1 MLRQTSLL
9 VSLVRLID
17 HLPWP
22 SAPVQRPRGRPKTY
36 SDRLILKA
44 LVVMIIRRLYTAY
57 ALLTFLE
64 QEDTVARQLR
74 PLLYEHGRFPTRRT
88 WERRLTALPQHLPG
102 LIGCFG
108 RHLVALL
115 TPWTSHG
122 RAAAVDSTA
131 LKTSGGVWHKKN
143 KAQGET
149 PHTSIDT
156 EAGWSKSGWH
166 GWWYGW
172 KLHLAVSDVSF
183 LIPRGAQ
190 LSTLFPSTT
199 TFASWPRPA

>member
-36 SDRLILKA
+36 ADRLILKA
-44 LVVMIIRRLYTAY
+44 LVILIIRRLDTAY
-57 ALLTFLE
+57 AWLTFLE
-64 QEDTVARQLR
+64 QDDTVARQLR
-74 PLLYEHGRFPTRRT
+74 PHLYEPGRFPTRRT

-115 TPWTSHG
+115 TPWTAHG

-131 LKTSGGVWHKKN
+131 WNTSGGGWHKKH
-143 KAQGET
+143 KAQGEI
-149 PHTSIDT
+149 PHTTIDT
-156 EAGWSKSGWH
+156 DAGGSKSGWH

-172 KLHLAVSDVSF
+172 KMKLAGWGGGVGS
-183 LIPRGAQ
+183 
-190 LSTLFPSTT
+190 
-199 TFASWPRPA
+199 